1 MKNYTPK
8 MVDGVY
14 TVTNIGK
21 TEELKEFFEEVVEN
35 NYEKYIAIAKNGQ
48 KFMYDDKLKTAKPVS
63 ADVEFIQNPHYRK
76 IEVPDVEELIEQA
89 KSETPEEVAAEP
101 ATDTFAKPEI
111 QPAQE
116 IVQESEVTEETAKP
130 FDESAEQIS
139 LWSEEPA
146 EVKEEVA
153 KEPAAETADTT
164 EVTAEYDETSEVQSL
179 RYENERLELQAADYK
194 AQISMLKDAMSVKEE
209 ELNFVQAEKSDLEDG
224 NKKLRAQLDAAIA
237 DNNVLREQI
246 ESLTAECKESKEKY
260 ESLKASIEDV
270 EPIPEQIS
278 PAYSLEDHIDEILR
292 RGYEIT
298 ISKR

>member
-89 KSETPEEVAAEP
+89 KSETSEEVTAEL

-139 LWSEEPA
+139 LWSEEPT
-146 EVKEEVA
+146 EFKEEVIE
-153 KEPAAETADTT
+153 KPAAETADTT
-164 EVTAEYDETSEVQSL
+164 EVTTEYDETSEVQSL
-179 RYENERLELQAADYK
+179 HYENERLELQAADYK

-224 NKKLRAQLDAAIA
+224 NKKLRAQLDASIA
-237 DNNVLREQI
+237 DNDALREQI
-246 ESLTAECKESKEKY
+246 ESLTTECKEFKEKY

-270 EPIPEQIS
+270 EPIPDQIS
-278 PAYSLEDHIDEILR
+278 PAYSLEDHINEILR

>member
-1 MKNYTPK
+1 

-101 ATDTFAKPEI
+101 ATDTFDKPEI

-116 IVQESEVTEETAKP
+116 IVQEPEVTKETAKP

-139 LWSEEPA
+139 LWSEEPT
-146 EVKEEVA
+146 EVKEEVIE
-153 KEPAAETADTT
+153 KPAAETASAETADTT
-164 EVTAEYDETSEVQSL
+164 EVTTEYDETSEVQSL
-179 RYENERLELQAADYK
+179 HYENERLELQAADYK

-246 ESLTAECKESKEKY
+246 ESLTAECKEFKEKY

-278 PAYSLEDHIDEILR
+278 PAYSLEDHINEILR